1 MNYLNTEDV
10 IVAQCT
16 AEGYGAINIIR
27 LSGASLAGLYEKIVK
42 ENTPPRPNSI
52 LLKSVYIN
60 DEKIDDAMIS
70 FFKGPKSFTGED
82 VIEINCHGGDFIA
95 KKIIRGLSEIKEIR
109 HALPGE
115 FSFRAYYNGKID
127 VIQAESINS
136 LIKSQTNVHANKSME
151 NIDGQLSRK
160 MKEIRAEI
168 IKTSSFCEYGLD
180 IDENEESESI
190 LMQINDM
197 LLKIEELLNSVLS
210 CNLYS
215 KVVERGI
222 RIAFFG
228 RPNVGKSTLF
238 NSLLGYDRSI
248 VSSVSGTTRD
258 VIEASLEMGGHSIK
272 LIDTAGYRDTKDQI
286 EALGINKTKKEVS
299 QADILICLGE
309 NKEDLS
315 LFSGLMVEKKI
326 ITVLSKCDINKC
338 AGYDLHISSTNG
350 VGFERLLTELSTKII
365 QITSSKSINSEYYI
379 NDRQQRVLARLLKNV
394 KSVKKQLDGTVALD
408 VLSEYVKK
416 IVHDVDEVVN
426 PIGRE
431 EVIDNIFSS
440 FCVGK

>member
-1 MNYLNTEDV
+1 MNYLNTED
-10 IVAQCT
+10 IIIAQCT

-27 LSGASLAGLYEKIVK
+27 LSGASLASLYKKIVK
-42 ENTPPRPNSI
+42 ESCQPNPNSI
-52 LLKSVYIN
+52 LFKGIYIN

-136 LIKSQTNVHANKSME
+136 LIKSQTNIHANKSME

-160 MKEIRAEI
+160 IKEIRAKI

-180 IDENEESESI
+180 IDENDDSGSTLAQISE
-190 LMQINDM
+190 M
-197 LLKIEELLNSVLS
+197 LIEIEGLLNGVLS

-222 RIAFFG
+222 RVAFFG

-258 VIEASLEMGGHSIK
+258 VIEASLEMGGHSIR
-272 LIDTAGYRDTKDQI
+272 LIDTAGYRDTNDQI
-286 EALGINKTKKEVS
+286 EALGIDKTKREVD

-309 NKEDLS
+309 NEEDLS
-315 LFSGLMVEKKI
+315 LFSGLMFKKKV

-338 AGYDLHISSTNG
+338 SGYDLSVSSIDG
-350 VGFERLLTELSTKII
+350 LGFKKLLTELSTKII

-379 NDRQQRVLARLLKNV
+379 NDRQQEVLDRLLNSV
-394 KSVKKQLDGTVALD
+394 RSVKKQLGGNVALD
-408 VLSEYVKK
+408 VISEYVKK
-416 IVHDVDEVVN
+416 IVHDIDEVVN
-426 PIGRE
+426 PIGRD